1 MSTINTILT
10 PLIENA
16 LKKSIRQ
23 AEVREENNSLSD
35 LYLSYNPENLEL
47 SVYDDMER
55 LLQTISF
62 ESSIENPP
70 VNLEKII
77 IASTKSALHNLEK
90 AGIFNKENVIIKP
103 FSVNWVDDSFIVQEE
118 LLFLDDDTVQLNNS
132 LLENLDQELNEFLKD
147 LLSR

>member
-1 MSTINTILT
+1 MSTINTILI
-10 PLIENA
+10 PLVENA
-16 LKKSIRQ
+16 LKEGIRQ

-55 LLQTISF
+55 LLQTVSF

-77 IASTKSALHNLEK
+77 ITSTKSALHNLEK

-132 LLENLDQELNEFLKD
+132 LLKNLDQELNEFLKD